1 MKTSNTKQ
9 RLTTIG
15 NEAYQIVTA
24 YTTNWKENSNKMHLK
39 FKCSFINS
47 LLVRSKRQNQMGTI
61 LCCVPLKQHQYKR
74 EKNTNQN
81 KMGHWRN
88 GEMYR
93 KKEEAKKECDTK
105 AEIADWLFQISLL
118 LVYIFFFMNFV

>member
-1 MKTSNTKQ
+1 MFIYKFSAGTKQ
-9 RLTTIG
+9 AAKSNGYNTVLCAF
-15 NEAYQIVTA
+15 EATA
-24 YTTNWKENSNKMHLK
+24 
-39 FKCSFINS
+39 
-47 LLVRSKRQNQMGTI
+47 V
-61 LCCVPLKQHQYKR
+61 YKR
-74 EKNTNQN
+74 EKKTNQN

-88 GEMYR
+88 GKMYR